1 MNGYDLTRNW
11 FNFKFENQD
20 KVKAIHTD
28 FYIYLVDQW
37 NRLGQKSNF
46 GLPTSMTMQV
56 LGIGS
61 YNTYKKVLEELIS
74 FGFII
79 LVKESKNQHQSKLI
93 ALSKTDKAL
102 DKALDKA
109 TIKATDEPTDKAIDT
124 IDKQLN
130 NYNNLTTEQQNNI
143 LAFANNLSSFELKKF
158 LDSMKKEDK
167 PERFSFKSELIKY
180 GFQEN
185 LVDDW
190 ITVRKAKKASNT
202 ETAFKAFISEI
213 EQRTCNIN
221 EMLFI
226 AVTNSWGGFKYAWV
240 DNLNE
245 NKFNTKKQSNEKL
258 NIITTEIRNYDPTI

>member
-79 LVKESKNQHQSKLI
+79 LEKESKNQHQSKLI

-109 TIKATDEPTDKAIDT
+109 TIKATDKALDKATDT

-130 NYNNLTTEQQNNI
+130 KGTKEQINNITISNDYENELQILLMVFNETFKTNYTSIDSLKNNYNHWRKIYEPAQIEQAIINVSKDQFWKNKMTPTI
-143 LAFANNLSSFELKKF
+143 LFRQKNSNKESVDYIGQFLNLKKESTP
-158 LDSMKKEDK
+158 LDQMHDV
-167 PERFSFKSELIKY
+167 FKSATIKM
-180 GFQEN
+180 
-185 LVDDW
+185 
-190 ITVRKAKKASNT
+190 R
-202 ETAFKAFISEI
+202 
-213 EQRTCNIN
+213 EQAA
-221 EMLFI
+221 EK
-226 AVTNSWGGFKYAWV
+226 WGV
-240 DNLNE
+240 N
-245 NKFNTKKQSNEKL
+245 Q
-258 NIITTEIRNYDPTI
+258 